1 MTVTRHQAV
10 GAYQRWRPESFD
22 ERTETGPVVPGERA
36 AKEDAQPAPPP
47 SEPPPQPPAAPAEPM
62 FALPTADEI
71 ERMYEQAHSEGYK
84 AGFDEGRS
92 AGLADGQAE
101 ARQQAD
107 RLAELVRNM
116 DTALDRIDGDIAQE
130 VVALAVA
137 VARQVVRHTLAD
149 HPATISET
157 VREALQQL
165 PQGKARIRIHPD
177 DAALVREYLE
187 NQLEHGHHT
196 LVEDD
201 GIHRGGCRV
210 ESAGCEIDATVETRW
225 QRVLQG
231 MGRTDT
237 DWDNEA

>member
-22 ERTETGPVVPGERA
+22 ERTETDPAVPGEPA
-36 AKEDAQPAPPP
+36 AKADTPPVAPAA
-47 SEPPPQPPAAPAEPM
+47 EPPPHAAAAEPM
-62 FALPTADEI
+62 FALPTAEEI
-71 ERMYEQAHSEGYK
+71 ERMYEHAHDEGYQ

-101 ARQQAD
+101 VRQQAD

-116 DTALDRIDGDIAQE
+116 DAALDLIDGDIAQE
-130 VVALAVA
+130 VAALAVA
-137 VARQVVRHTLAD
+137 IARQVVRHTLAD
-149 HPATISET
+149 HPTTISET

-187 NQLEHGHHT
+187 DQLEQGHHT

-201 GIHRGGCRV
+201 GIHRGGCRL

-225 QRVLQG
+225 RRVLQG

-237 DWDNEA
+237 DWENEA